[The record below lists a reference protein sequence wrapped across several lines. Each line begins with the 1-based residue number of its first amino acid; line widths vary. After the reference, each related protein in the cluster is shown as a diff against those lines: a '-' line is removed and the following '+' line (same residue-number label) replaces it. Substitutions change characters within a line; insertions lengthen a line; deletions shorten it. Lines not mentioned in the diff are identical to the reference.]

1 MNILDK
7 IRKEQVRAE
16 RHEFAVGDTIRIHV
30 KIVEGDNERIQQFQG
45 TVIARHGSGIEE
57 TFTVRRVQAGQG
69 VERVFPI
76 NSPRIEKIEIVRRG
90 ERDAHEVRASIT
102 SCRIVFRH
110 CYPRRMNSS
119 GQSVNAGRRGS
130 VLSPGWTKSGAD
142 HWLGRWW
149 RRRWCF
155 RAECRCLR

>member
-1 MNILDK
+1 MKKHNK
-7 IRKEQVRAE
+7 IRTEQVRAE

-76 NSPRIEKIEIVRRG
+76 NSPRIEKIEVVRRG
-90 ERDAHEVRASIT
+90 DVRRAKLYYLRDKVGKAARVKEMR
-102 SCRIVFRH
+102 
-110 CYPRRMNSS
+110 
-119 GQSVNAGRRGS
+119 
-130 VLSPGWTKSGAD
+130 TK
-142 HWLGRWW
+142 
-149 RRRWCF
+149 
-155 RAECRCLR
+155 